1 MKKMIKEA
9 VIGVEEEEG
18 IEVEIVAQIVEVEA
32 IEIEEDRFNI
42 E

>member
-1 MKKMIKEA
+1 MIKEVA
-9 VIGVEEEEG
+9 TEVEAGVG

-32 IEIEEDRFNI
+32 TEIEEDKLYIR